1 MNVSQKSRY
10 ALKAVLE
17 LSFRFGQG
25 PISISQIAKAQAIPA
40 RFLEAILAQLKRGG
54 FVASRRGNEGGYML
68 ARAPA
73 EVSVGDV
80 LRVLQGPP
88 LSTLCANHPQAECPH
103 GADCVF
109 VKLWERACAAV
120 ETVYDSTN
128 FQDMTDRYRAMLRA
142 KAPTYSI

>member
-17 LSFRFGQG
+17 LSFRYGQG
-25 PISISQIAKAQAIPA
+25 PISISQIARAQAIPA
-40 RFLEAILAQLKRGG
+40 RFLAAILAQLKRGG
-54 FVASRRGNEGGYML
+54 FVASRRGNEGGYIL
-68 ARAPA
+68 ARPPA

-88 LSTLCANHPQAECPH
+88 LSTLCANHPQTECPH
-103 GADCVF
+103 GADCIF

-120 ETVYDSTN
+120 DGVYDSTN
-128 FQDMTDRYRAMLRA
+128 FQDMTDRYRATMRA

>member
-1 MNVSQKSRY
+1 VNVSQKSRY

-17 LSFRFGQG
+17 LALRYGQG

-54 FVASRRGNEGGYML
+54 FVSSRRGNEGGYIL
-68 ARAPA
+68 ARTPA

-88 LSTLCANHPQAECPH
+88 LSALCANHPQPECPH
-103 GADCVF
+103 GTDCIF
-109 VKLWERACAAV
+109 SKLWERACAAV
-120 ETVYDSTN
+120 DSVYDATN
-128 FQDMTDRYRAMLRA
+128 FQDMSENYRTTIRN
-142 KAPTYSI
+142 KVPSYSI

>member
-1 MNVSQKSRY
+1 MDVSQKSRY

-54 FVASRRGNEGGYML
+54 FVASRRGNEGGYVL
-68 ARAPA
+68 SRPPA
-73 EVSVGDV
+73 EISVGDV

-88 LSTLCANHPQAECPH
+88 LSKLCANHPQAECPH
-103 GADCVF
+103 GGDCVF
-109 VKLWERACAAV
+109 AKLWERACVAV
-120 ETVYDSTN
+120 ETVYNSTN
-128 FQDMTDRYRAMLRA
+128 FQDMTERYRNAARA
-142 KAPTYSI
+142 SAPMYSI